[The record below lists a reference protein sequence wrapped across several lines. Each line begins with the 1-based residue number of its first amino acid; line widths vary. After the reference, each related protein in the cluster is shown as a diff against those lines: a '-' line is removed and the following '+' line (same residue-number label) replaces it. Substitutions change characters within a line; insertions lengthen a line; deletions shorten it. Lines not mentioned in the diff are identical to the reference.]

1 MATTTA
7 SGTQTATLTTEHS
20 LTTTTTAGVFVLSVN
35 CTNLLNGETVRI
47 RVKTKVLTGD
57 TAESIWDVSFT
68 HSLGDVPIIQTPPL
82 LSMFSYEATL
92 RQDGGTGRAFPWSV
106 VQVDA

>member
-1 MATTTA
+1 MALTTVG

-20 LTTTTTAGVFVLSVN
+20 LATTTTAGVFVLSVN
-35 CTNLLNGETVRI
+35 LTNLVNGETVRL

-57 TAESIWDVSFT
+57 TAECVWEYTYSNDQGNI
-68 HSLGDVPIIQTPPL
+68 PIVQTPPL

-92 RQDGGTGRAFPWSV
+92 TQTGGTGRAFPWSV
-106 VQVDA
+106 VQVA

>member
-35 CTNLLNGETVRI
+35 LTNLLNGETVRI
-47 RVKTKVLTGD
+47 RVKTKTLTGD
-57 TAESIWDVSFT
+57 TAEPIWDVT
-68 HSLGDVPIIQTPPL
+68 YTNNQGATPIVQTPPL

-92 RQDGGTGRAFPWSV
+92 RQDGGTGRNFPWSV
-106 VQVDA
+106 VQVA